1 MNLMQVFSRRS
12 LWTVALY
19 RLDSPGDIFEVA
31 NRTPEHF
38 FGEQGL
44 RTSRGYQSTTAD
56 PFLFTHEGRLYIFF
70 EVKTDFGHG
79 EIWAESMGADG
90 VWVSHGCVLAE
101 DFHISYP
108 NVFQGPDGR
117 IYMLPET
124 AASGKAWLY
133 TTDTFPFHWRRVGV
147 LLDEILSDP
156 AMIFTPEGVL
166 LLGTT
171 RQDELK
177 VHAAPAPE
185 GPFNPNGQ
193 LITKDRAISRS
204 GGAPF
209 VAGGKLHRPAQNC
222 TTTYGQNISIMEVE
236 FVGSSKYRERL
247 VLADLYPRRQEWMEL
262 GYHHMSIAK
271 FGDHY
276 FLAVD
281 GRRRDKYVNT
291 LLLACFKFLGN

>member
-1 MNLMQVFSRRS
+1 MNWMQVFSRRS

-19 RLDSPGDIFEVA
+19 RLDSPGEVFEVA
-31 NRTPEHF
+31 RRTPVHF
-38 FGEQGL
+38 FGAQGL
-44 RTSRGYQSTTAD
+44 RTSRAYQSTTAD
-56 PFLFTHEGRLYIFF
+56 PFLFAHDGRLYIFF

-90 VWVSHGCVLAE
+90 AWVNHGCVLAE
-101 DFHISYP
+101 PFHVSYP

-133 TTDTFPFHWRRVGV
+133 TTDAFPFDWRKVGV
-147 LLDEILSDP
+147 LLDQILSDP

-177 VHAAPAPE
+177 VHAAPGPE
-185 GPFNPNGQ
+185 GPFNPQGQ
-193 LITKDRAISRS
+193 LITRDRAISRS

-209 VAGGKLHRPAQNC
+209 MAGGKLHRPAQNC

-236 FVGSSKYRERL
+236 LIGSSDYRERL
-247 VLADLYPRRQEWMEL
+247 LQADLYPSRQEWMEL
-262 GYHHMSIAK
+262 GYHHMSLAR

-281 GRRRDKYVNT
+281 GRRRDRYVNT
-291 LLLACFKFLGN
+291 LLLAWFKCMGR